1 MEGLGAVAVTPVLA
15 GSQEASGMFGL
26 IAKLTVVPGRRE
38 EMVGIPKESAA
49 HMPGCFCYV
58 VAKDSADENA
68 IWVTEL

>member
-26 IAKLTVVPGRRE
+26 IAKVTVVPGRRE
-38 EMVGIPKESAA
+38 EMVGIQKESAA
-49 HMPGCFCYV
+49 HMPGCFSYV